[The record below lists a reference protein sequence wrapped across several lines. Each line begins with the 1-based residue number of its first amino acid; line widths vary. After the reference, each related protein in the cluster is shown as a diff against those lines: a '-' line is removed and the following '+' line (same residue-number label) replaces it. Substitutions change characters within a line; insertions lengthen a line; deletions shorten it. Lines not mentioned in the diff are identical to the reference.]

1 MFART
6 AYHIKNEWNV
16 RLLPLWICFIWVCA
30 VPFLSIYRVGPLPSF
45 YLEAGSL
52 LGATIL
58 VLVSA
63 YKGLLNIRLPYVSVG
78 LLLMA
83 AYWAIQPRT
92 MGLLYPGMSDL
103 AAWTFVIL
111 ALSAWACRGWISA
124 YGQDR
129 VVTVFAWSL
138 FFGAAA
144 QAVVAFMQFKDG
156 RTFPCFTAYWLTAA
170 ER

>member
-6 AYHIKNEWNV
+6 AYHLKNEWNI
-16 RLLPLWICFIWVCA
+16 RLLPLWVCFIWVCA

-58 VLVSA
+58 VLASA

-83 AYWAIQPRT
+83 AYWAIQPRA

-103 AAWTFVIL
+103 AA
-111 ALSAWACRGWISA
+111 
-124 YGQDR
+124 
-129 VVTVFAWSL
+129 
-138 FFGAAA
+138 
-144 QAVVAFMQFKDG
+144 
-156 RTFPCFTAYWLTAA
+156 
-170 ER
+170 